1 MSHPEATSS
10 SGDKLQKFSDVGRAQ
25 KQHVRTLLFKHKDNL
40 PAHIKHMFDT
50 ATDDERGKRAANNE
64 LIDNL
69 FVKRNGK
76 WEMNLSAPIFE
87 QAKVRCYIYRR
98 WNLNP

>member
-1 MSHPEATSS
+1 MSHPDAPASE
-10 SGDKLQKFSDVGRAQ
+10 SGIEKFNDQSNGQ
-25 KQHVRTLLFKHKDNL
+25 KQHVRTMLFKHKDKL
-40 PAHIKHMFDT
+40 PDHIKHMFDT
-50 ATDDERGKRAANNE
+50 VTDDDRGKRAANNE

>member
-1 MSHPEATSS
+1 MSHPEAASS
-10 SGDKLQKFSDVGRAQ
+10 SGDKIQKFSDVGRGQ
-25 KQHVRTLLFKHKDNL
+25 RQHVRTMLFKSKENL
-40 PAHIKHMFDT
+40 PAHIKNMFDN
-50 ATDDERGKRAANNE
+50 AKEDDRGTRAANNE

-76 WEMNLSAPIFE
+76 WEMNLSAPILE
-87 QAKVRCYIYRR
+87 QAKVRCYIYTS

>member
-1 MSHPEATSS
+1 
-10 SGDKLQKFSDVGRAQ
+10 
-25 KQHVRTLLFKHKDNL
+25 
-40 PAHIKHMFDT
+40 MFDT
-50 ATDDERGKRAANNE
+50 ATDDDRGKRAANNE

-87 QAKVRCYIYRR
+87 QSKVRCYIYRR

>member
-1 MSHPEATSS
+1 MSHPEEAEPSDAIKRYSQITSR
-10 SGDKLQKFSDVGRAQ
+10 GE
-25 KQHVRTLLFKHKDNL
+25 KQHVRTLWAKNKDKL
-40 PAHIKHMFDT
+40 PEHIKDMFDNT
-50 ATDDERGKRAANNE
+50 ENIDKGKRAHNNE
-64 LIDNL
+64 LIENL

-87 QAKVRCYIYRR
+87 QAKTRCYIYRR

>member
-1 MSHPEATSS
+1 MVNLDAT
-10 SGDKLQKFSDVGRAQ
+10 RAL
-25 KQHVRTLLFKHKDNL
+25 RRLITGTLACTLLFKQKDNL
-40 PAHIKHMFDT
+40 PAHIKHMFDS
-50 ATDDERGKRAANNE
+50 AHDDDRGKRAANNE

-87 QAKVRCYIYRR
+87 QGKVRCYIYRR

>member
-1 MSHPEATSS
+1 MSHPAAASS
-10 SGDKLQKFSDVGRAQ
+10 PGDKIRKFSEVGRGQ
-25 KQHVRTLLFKHKDNL
+25 KQHVRTLFFKEKDGL
-40 PAHIKHMFDT
+40 PAHIKHMFDS
-50 ATDDERGKRAANNE
+50 AHDDDRGKWAANNE
-64 LIDNL
+64 LIENL
-69 FVKRNGK
+69 VVKRNGK